1 MVKLDI
7 IETIEIPENVEVSL
21 DGRIF
26 KAKGEAGEVIKDLI
40 SPIVLIDIEKEKITL
55 TVKKASKNEKR
66 LLKTAKK
73 HMINVMAGAKKEFE
87 YKLKIC
93 SGHFPMSVTKE
104 SNKLTIKNFLGE
116 KVPRH
121 ADLLEG
127 AKVEINGSDITI
139 TSCNIETAGQT
150 AANIERST
158 RIVNRDRRR
167 FQDGIYITVKAGA
180 EI

>member
-21 DGRIF
+21 EGRIF
-26 KAKGEAGEVIKDLI
+26 KAKGKAGEVVKDLI
-40 SPIVLIDIEKEKITL
+40 SPIVSIKIDSAKITL
-55 TVKKASKNEKR
+55 AVKKASKNEKR

-73 HMINVMAGAKKEFE
+73 HMINTIAGVEEEFE
-87 YKLKIC
+87 YNLKIC
-93 SGHFPMSVTKE
+93 SGHFPMNVTKE
-104 SNKLTIKNFLGE
+104 GNKLTIKNFLGE

-121 ADLLEG
+121 ADLIEG
-127 AKVEINGSDITI
+127 AKVEVNGSDII
-139 TSCNIETAGQT
+139 VKSCNIEIAGQT

-158 RIVNRDRRR
+158 RIINRDRRR
-167 FQDGIYITVKAGA
+167 FQDGIFITKKAGT